1 MDTVSFH
8 NYFSFDWGI
17 AKLVRQR
24 VLIPPFVGSSP
35 ATPAKSLRIAI
46 RHGTR
51 YSSVP
56 TIKIKKPPILIDNV
70 VNFVN
75 GVLWSDAQVLIYM
88 LLFCGVWFTVRL
100 KFIQILDFRHMF
112 ALLKNSGKSDKSG
125 ISSFQALC
133 TSLSA
138 RVGTGNLAG
147 VAVAIS
153 LGGPGAIFWMWVIA
167 LLGMATGYAESLLG
181 QTYKV
186 KDSNGQFRGGPAYYI
201 KQGLNNS
208 WFAIVF
214 ALCIFFGYGFV
225 FSAVQANTITDAIN
239 NSYGIDTT
247 YTGLVIVIVAG
258 AIVIGGLRAIA
269 RFAELIVPFM
279 GVAYVLVAL
288 VITVI
293 NIQLLPGVITE
304 IVLSAFGL
312 TEAAAG
318 TFAAAVKNGIQRGLY
333 SNEAGSG
340 SVPQAA
346 ASATPAPKHPA
357 SQGYVQMLGV
367 FLDTM
372 VLCTATA
379 FIILLGTDT
388 SVGQMQGIQL
398 TQLAMENHLGD
409 WGSDFVAA
417 AIGIFAFTSVVANY
431 AYGESNLHLFK
442 LDNKIGRSVFTA
454 GYLAMI
460 LWGSMAAL
468 PKVWAMADM
477 ALGLM
482 TVVNV
487 IAIVLLTPT
496 IVAVTKDYK
505 RKRDSGKE
513 ITFKETD
520 CDIQGSLEEKI
531 WK

>member
-1 MDTVSFH
+1 MIENAVS
-8 NYFSFDWGI
+8 
-17 AKLVRQR
+17 
-24 VLIPPFVGSSP
+24 
-35 ATPAKSLRIAI
+35 
-46 RHGTR
+46 
-51 YSSVP
+51 
-56 TIKIKKPPILIDNV
+56 
-70 VNFVN
+70 FVN
-75 GVLWSDAQVLIYM
+75 GLLWSDAQILIYM
-88 LLFCGVWFTVRL
+88 LLFCGIWFTVRL
-100 KFIQILDFRHMF
+100 KFVQLLDFKHMF
-112 ALLKNSGKSDKSG
+112 SLLKGSNYSDQRG

-153 LGGPGAIFWMWVIA
+153 LGGAGAIFWMWVIA

-181 QTYKV
+181 QTYKI
-186 KDSNGQFRGGPAYYI
+186 KDANGQFRGGPAYYI

-225 FSAVQANTITDAIN
+225 FSAVQANTITDAFN
-239 NSYGIDTT
+239 NSYGISTT
-247 YTGLVIVIVAG
+247 YSGIVIVVVAG
-258 AIVIGGLRAIA
+258 TIVIGGLRAIA

-279 GVAYVLVAL
+279 GIAYVLVAL
-288 VITVI
+288 IVTII
-293 NIQLLPGVITE
+293 NIQLLPDVLRD
-304 IVLSAFGL
+304 IVMSAFGL

-318 TFAAAVKNGIQRGLY
+318 AFAAAVKNGIQRGLY

-346 ASATPAPKHPA
+346 ASALPQPNHPA

-372 VLCTATA
+372 ILCTSTA

-388 SVGQMQGIQL
+388 DMGEMQGIQL
-398 TQLAMENHLGD
+398 TQMAMQNHLGD
-409 WGSDFVAA
+409 WGSDFVAM
-417 AIGIFAFTSVVANY
+417 AIGLFAFTSVVANY
-431 AYGESNLHLFK
+431 AYAESNLHFFK
-442 LDNKIGRSVFTA
+442 LDNAIGRSIFTV
-454 GYLAMI
+454 GYLAMV
-460 LWGSMAAL
+460 LWGSMAAM

-505 RKRDSGKE
+505 QKRELGRT
-513 ITFKETD
+513 ITFKDDD
-520 CDIQGSLEEKI
+520 CPIQGTLEEKL